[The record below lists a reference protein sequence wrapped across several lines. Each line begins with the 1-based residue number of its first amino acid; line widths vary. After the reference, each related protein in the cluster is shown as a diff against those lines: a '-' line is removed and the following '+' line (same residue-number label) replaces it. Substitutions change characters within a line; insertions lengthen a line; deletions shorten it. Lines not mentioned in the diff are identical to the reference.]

1 MLADRMI
8 YYFLVAFGVF
18 ACSASQ
24 ILLKKSATIEHHSPI
39 YELLNWRV
47 MVAYGIM
54 FLTLVA
60 NIYAMS
66 HGVLLKDMPILES
79 LGYIFVPIL
88 SLLVFGEKLNRNS
101 LLAIALIIIGILV
114 FYV

>member
-1 MLADRMI
+1 MI
-8 YYFLVAFGVF
+8 YYLLVAFGVF

-47 MVAYGIM
+47 IVAYGIM

-60 NIYAMS
+60 NIFAMS

-79 LGYIFVPIL
+79 LGYIFVPVL
-88 SLLVFGEKLNRNS
+88 SMLFLAEKIKRNNVV
-101 LLAIALIIIGILV
+101 AIGLIVIGIIV
-114 FYV
+114 FYA

>member
-1 MLADRMI
+1 MI
-8 YYFLVAFGVF
+8 FYFIVVLGVF

-24 ILLKKSATIEHHSPI
+24 LLLKKSAVVEHKSAI
-39 YELLNWRV
+39 YELINWRV
-47 MVAYGIM
+47 MLAYFIM
-54 FLTLVA
+54 FATLVA

-66 HGVLLKDMPILES
+66 NGVQLKDMPILEAT
-79 LGYIFVPIL
+79 GYIFVPIL

>member
-1 MLADRMI
+1 MI
-8 YYFLVAFGVF
+8 YYLLVAFGVF

-47 MVAYGIM
+47 IVAYGIM

-79 LGYIFVPIL
+79 LGYIFVPVL
-88 SLLVFGEKLNRNS
+88 SMSFLSEKIKRNNII
-101 LLAIALIIIGILV
+101 AIVLIIIGVFI